1 MHGNNI
7 TPVFVSCA
15 HTLKFCIDEFTIWPV
30 DNPQEF
36 DSATATRNFNA
47 LRQCV
52 EQFCS
57 RWEFLFYVAEFFL
70 ALTAGVAA
78 YAAVLAW
85 ADVISSIDTTAA
97 LNDSSFSIRDVAYS
111 VYCTWYAITEL
122 SILVGVVLA
131 ATAISDS
138 LEARATKWSHELVAS
153 GASKELC
160 LEARTLSADI
170 KSAKLRFIGY
180 GITIDTAFFSHA
192 TYTVITVVLSLI
204 LPYVHHL
211 SALDAASSLST

>member
-1 MHGNNI
+1 M
-7 TPVFVSCA
+7 
-15 HTLKFCIDEFTIWPV
+15 
-30 DNPQEF
+30 
-36 DSATATRNFNA
+36 
-47 LRQCV
+47 
-52 EQFCS
+52 
-57 RWEFLFYVAEFFL
+57 
-70 ALTAGVAA
+70 
-78 YAAVLAW
+78 
-85 ADVISSIDTTAA
+85 
-97 LNDSSFSIRDVAYS
+97 
-111 VYCTWYAITEL
+111 
-122 SILVGVVLA
+122 
-131 ATAISDS
+131 
-138 LEARATKWSHELVAS
+138 EARATKWSHELVAS